1 MAPVRV
7 SPAIKGSIRLI
18 VNADAVLYPRDQANI
33 MPKISAPVRR
43 FLVNRGDH
51 VKQGQLLAELENRDL
66 VAAAQESRG
75 QYEQAQS
82 NYRST
87 TAAGVPE
94 QMTKAQTDV
103 DAARET
109 MDAAKRL
116 LDNRQ
121 QLFKDGALA
130 RKLVDEAQVA
140 YAQAKAQFDTA
151 QQHLQALQSVG
162 KKEQINTAAAQVEAA
177 KGHYD
182 SAQAQVSY
190 AEIRSPINGVITDRP
205 VYPGEMAAAGAPLLT
220 VMDLSKVVARV
231 NMAQDQAKNVK
242 VGNEATITPADGGE
256 LVTGKVTIVSPASDP
271 NSTTVQVWVQADN
284 PGERM
289 HAGQAVHV
297 SIVAATL
304 EGATLI
310 PAAAV
315 LPNAEGETIV
325 LVVDDKNVA
334 HEKVVQIGLREPEMV
349 QIVAGVEIGQRVVT
363 QGGLGLEDKTKVRV
377 MKPWREGRRREGRSG
392 RGKELMSAELSG
404 EHWTARHG
412 KPIIFVILTLVACGV
427 YLATTIPVAVFP
439 EVDFPRVLVGV
450 DNGVAPID
458 QMQVTVTR
466 PIEEA
471 LNTVQGLERVQSI
484 TSRGTAEIDLFFSWK
499 VDMFQT
505 LAARQRRARARAA
518 GAAADREGHRQP
530 PDVRRVPD
538 HGLQPDVGHGAP
550 DEAVGAGH
558 L

>member
-1 MAPVRV
+1 VAPVRV

-33 MPKISAPVRR
+33 VPKISAPVRR

-51 VKQGQLLAELENRDL
+51 VKQGQLLAELEKSDL
-66 VAAAQESRG
+66 AAAAQESRG

-87 TAAGVPE
+87 ATAGVPE

-103 DAARET
+103 DAAREA
-109 MDAAKRL
+109 MDAAKKL

-130 RKLVDEAQVA
+130 RKLVDEAQVGA
-140 YAQAKAQFDTA
+140 AQAKANHDTA
-151 QQHLQALQSVG
+151 LQHLQALQSVG
-162 KKEQINTAAAQVEAA
+162 RQEQVNTAAAQVAAA

-182 SAQAQVSY
+182 GAEAQVRY
-190 AEIRSPINGVITDRP
+190 AEVRSPINGVITDRP
-205 VYPGEMAAAGAPLLT
+205 VYPGEMASAGAPLLT
-220 VMDLSKVVARV
+220 VMDMSKVVARV

-256 LVTGKVTIVSPASDP
+256 LVTGRVTIVSPASDP

-325 LVVDDKNVA
+325 LVVDDKNIA
-334 HEKVVQIGLREPEMV
+334 HEHVIQIGLREPEMV
-349 QIVAGVEIGQRVVT
+349 QIVAGVELGQRVVT
-363 QGGLGLEDKTKVRV
+363 QGGLGLEDKARVRV
-377 MKPWREGRRREGRSG
+377 MKP
-392 RGKELMSAELSG
+392 G
-404 EHWTARHG
+404 E
-412 KPIIFVILTLVACGV
+412 K
-427 YLATTIPVAVFP
+427 
-439 EVDFPRVLVGV
+439 
-450 DNGVAPID
+450 
-458 QMQVTVTR
+458 
-466 PIEEA
+466 
-471 LNTVQGLERVQSI
+471 
-484 TSRGTAEIDLFFSWK
+484 
-499 VDMFQT
+499 
-505 LAARQRRARARAA
+505 AA
-518 GAAADREGHRQP
+518 GEK
-530 PDVRRVPD
+530 
-538 HGLQPDVGHGAP
+538 
-550 DEAVGAGH
+550 DEADEGKN
-558 L
+558 

>member
-1 MAPVRV
+1 MTHLPVVNCKFAFVNLLAGCAVLALTLAGCKKAETPEEVVAPVRV

-33 MPKISAPVRR
+33 VPKISAPVRR

-66 VAAAQESRG
+66 AAAAQESRG
-75 QYEQAQS
+75 QYDQAQS

-94 QMTKAQTDV
+94 QMGKAQSDV
-103 DAARET
+103 IAAREA

-130 RKLVDEAQVA
+130 RKLVDEAEVG
-140 YAQAKAQFDTA
+140 YAQAKANHDTA

-162 KKEQINTAAAQVEAA
+162 GREQINTAAAQVAAA
-177 KGHYD
+177 KGHFD
-182 SAQAQVSY
+182 SAEAQVSY
-190 AEIRSPINGVITDRP
+190 AEIRSPINGVVTDRP

-220 VMDLSKVVARV
+220 VMDMSKVVARI

-256 LVTGKVTIVSPASDP
+256 LVTGKVTIVSPASDT
-271 NSTTVQVWVQADN
+271 NSTTVQIWVQADN
-284 PGERM
+284 PGDGMR
-289 HAGQAVHV
+289 AGQAVHV

-325 LVVDDKNVA
+325 LVVDDKNIA
-334 HEKVVQIGLREPEMV
+334 HEKVIQIGLREPEMV
-349 QIVAGVEIGQRVVT
+349 QIVAGVELGQRVVT

-377 MKPWREGRRREGRSG
+377 MKP
-392 RGKELMSAELSG
+392 G
-404 EHWTARHG
+404 E
-412 KPIIFVILTLVACGV
+412 K
-427 YLATTIPVAVFP
+427 
-439 EVDFPRVLVGV
+439 
-450 DNGVAPID
+450 
-458 QMQVTVTR
+458 
-466 PIEEA
+466 
-471 LNTVQGLERVQSI
+471 
-484 TSRGTAEIDLFFSWK
+484 
-499 VDMFQT
+499 
-505 LAARQRRARARAA
+505 AA
-518 GAAADREGHRQP
+518 GEK
-530 PDVRRVPD
+530 
-538 HGLQPDVGHGAP
+538 
-550 DEAVGAGH
+550 DEADEEKN
-558 L
+558 